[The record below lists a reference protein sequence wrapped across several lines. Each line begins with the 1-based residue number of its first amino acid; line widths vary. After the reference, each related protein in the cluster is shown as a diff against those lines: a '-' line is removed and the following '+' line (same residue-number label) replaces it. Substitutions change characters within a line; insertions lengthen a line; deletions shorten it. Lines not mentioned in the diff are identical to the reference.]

1 MHLLGGCRRPGEG
14 HDPNFSSLLT
24 KFCRQ
29 SDTLAAGTGI
39 LLAGVSA
46 GLMLSVARPTAVVSF
61 GYPPWGNHSMGRV
74 QCDATACNATRG
86 LGCDA
91 AVCVRRESARFDE
104 FLDKSKQTY
113 NWTAILA
120 KLEEEK
126 SSLSS
131 NFNQMAADADWEPNY
146 SG

>member
-1 MHLLGGCRRPGEG
+1 M
-14 HDPNFSSLLT
+14 NFSILLRR
-24 KFCRQ
+24 FCRQ

-61 GYPPWGNHSMGRV
+61 GYPPWGALSGARRNAGGVMTELPRVAGNHSMGRV

-104 FLDKSKQTY
+104 FLDKGKQTY
-113 NWTAILA
+113 DW
-120 KLEEEK
+120 KGM
-126 SSLSS
+126 
-131 NFNQMAADADWEPNY
+131 QMMCHRL
-146 SG
+146 

>member
-1 MHLLGGCRRPGEG
+1 MTELPR
-14 HDPNFSSLLT
+14 
-24 KFCRQ
+24 
-29 SDTLAAGTGI
+29 
-39 LLAGVSA
+39 
-46 GLMLSVARPTAVVSF
+46 VA
-61 GYPPWGNHSMGRV
+61 GNHSMGRV
-74 QCDATACNATRG
+74 QCDDTACNAIRG